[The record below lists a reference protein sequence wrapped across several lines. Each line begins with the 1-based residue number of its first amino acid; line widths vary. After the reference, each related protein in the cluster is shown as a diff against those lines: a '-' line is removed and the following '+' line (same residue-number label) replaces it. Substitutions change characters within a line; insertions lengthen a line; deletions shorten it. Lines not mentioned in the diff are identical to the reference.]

1 MDAIIQA
8 IFEEE
13 TEQFKALILQVRG
26 VILWGNIDKRKTTKR
41 ETTSSG
47 VHITKANDYFHKI
60 KHMIIESLFIVG
72 VLINYKLL
80 NHTIEI

>member
-26 VILWGNIDKRKTTKR
+26 NLVRNIDKRKTTKR

-60 KHMIIESLFIVG
+60 KHMIIEVCLS
-72 VLINYKLL
+72 
-80 NHTIEI
+80 

>member
-26 VILWGNIDKRKTTKR
+26 NLVRNIDKRKTTKR

-47 VHITKANDYFHKI
+47 VHITKANYYFHKI
-60 KHMIIESLFIVG
+60 KHMIIEVCLS
-72 VLINYKLL
+72 
-80 NHTIEI
+80 